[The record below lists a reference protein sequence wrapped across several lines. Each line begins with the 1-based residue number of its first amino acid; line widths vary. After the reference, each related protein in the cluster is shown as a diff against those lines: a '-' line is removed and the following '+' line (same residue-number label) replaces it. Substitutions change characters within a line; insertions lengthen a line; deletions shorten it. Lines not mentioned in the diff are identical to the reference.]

1 MDAAEI
7 IATVV
12 SYAKANPLIALAAAG
27 IIILS
32 FYRRPALS
40 FFVLFVIVLL
50 IGVYYVIM
58 SMSSPAVSEKERLLK
73 KSIPLEQIIR
83 IDPSG
88 MLR

>member
-12 SYAKANPLIALAAAG
+12 YYSKAHPLVALAAAG